1 MNQVLIGINTLIE
14 IGIAGVVALVLWLAI
29 HFKTKALSDQLG
41 DVKRDV
47 EKLTDS
53 QNSLAREFSELRGQV
68 QAWRGIR
75 PLDEVTPR
83 PVRQK

>member
-1 MNQVLIGINTLIE
+1 MNQVLINTLIE
-14 IGIAGVVALVLWLAI
+14 IGIAGVVALVLWLVI
-29 HFKTKALSDQLG
+29 HFKTKALSDQIG

-68 QAWRGIR
+68 HAWRGIR
-75 PLDEVTPR
+75 PLDEVTPH